1 MATLIFLF
9 SIVTNPASPLEMTDT
24 VRQAP
29 SAVDAQSAQSMR
41 YYGVE
46 KLLEKFELEA

>member
-9 SIVTNPASPLEMTDT
+9 SIVSAPISTT
-24 VRQAP
+24 VDVIEAP
-29 SAVDAQSAQSMR
+29 EAPRVQVDAQMR

-46 KLLEKFELEA
+46 KLLAKFEREV

>member
-9 SIVTNPASPLEMTDT
+9 SIVS
-24 VRQAP
+24 AP
-29 SAVDAQSAQSMR
+29 ISATGDVMEAPEVPPVQVDAQMR

-46 KLLEKFELEA
+46 KLLAKFEREV

>member
-9 SIVTNPASPLEMTDT
+9 SIVSSPISTGADT
-24 VRQAP
+24 VEAPQAP
-29 SAVDAQSAQSMR
+29 QAAGEMR

-46 KLLEKFELEA
+46 KLLAKFEQEA